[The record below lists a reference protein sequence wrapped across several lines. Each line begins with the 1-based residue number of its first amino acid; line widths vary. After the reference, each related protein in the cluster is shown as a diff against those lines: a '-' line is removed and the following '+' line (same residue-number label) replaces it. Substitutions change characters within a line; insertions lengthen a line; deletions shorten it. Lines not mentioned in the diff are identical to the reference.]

1 MLDALR
7 VWWVM
12 LTRVGP
18 MRRSSLAA
26 EMWMRYYVCEALRQ
40 EGLFDYLQEA
50 RNYGQI
56 VAHFSFV
63 DSPFTREVLET
74 LVVDRNNLLVKEDG
88 RYRRNPLVPLPIE
101 EEVRRRA
108 SKVFNGITMWQD
120 FARRIPA
127 RMRQSPIDF
136 VHSFEQESLAVP
148 SFDRSLNREIYAALR
163 RAAFAYVNRGELC
176 GKRLL
181 DVACGS
187 GYETGDIWL
196 WLKGNVQIT
205 AVDPVPGLL
214 ELAEK
219 HFAEVVSSK
228 SSRKAAPLTAANRPT
243 FHLMSAGDL
252 GFPDE
257 SFDAVFHSTLLHWTP
272 DPERAIQEMGRVLKP
287 GGLVFGT
294 QVTKPLPS
302 PYIGLIV
309 QVHEN
314 VYGFFWEQEY
324 RRWYEQAGVRLSV
337 ITPAGIFKGRKRF

>member
-1 MLDALR
+1 
-7 VWWVM
+7 
-12 LTRVGP
+12 
-18 MRRSSLAA
+18 
-26 EMWMRYYVCEALRQ
+26 MRYYVIETLQA

-56 VAHFSFV
+56 IAHFGFV
-63 DSPFTREVLET
+63 DSPYTREVLET
-74 LVVDRNNLLVKEDG
+74 LTVEKNNLLVKRGD
-88 RYRRNPLVPLPIE
+88 RYRRNPRVPLPTR
-101 EEVRRRA
+101 EEVQRRA
-108 SKVFNGITMWQD
+108 PQKFDGLTMWRD

-127 RMRQSPIDF
+127 RMRREPVDF
-136 VHSFEQESLAVP
+136 VHRFEQEGPAVF
-148 SFDRSLNREIYAALR
+148 SFDRSLNQKIFAALR
-163 RAAFAYVNRGELC
+163 KAAFAYVNRRELY

-187 GYETGDIWL
+187 GHETGDIWV

-214 ELAEK
+214 NLADK
-219 HFAEVVSSK
+219 HFAEAVRESDPRRV
-228 SSRKAAPLTAANRPT
+228 APLTDANHPS
-243 FHLMSAGDL
+243 FHLMNAIDL

-294 QVTKPLPS
+294 QVTKPLTS

-314 VYGFFWEQEY
+314 VYGFFWEEEF
-324 RRWYEQAGVRLSV
+324 RRWYERAGVTLSV
-337 ITPAGIFKGRKRF
+337 ATPAGVFKGRKLVR